1 MEIPEIRLN
10 KLIQQP
16 LLYLEAKTKMESS
29 SKKAKTEQGYVRSI
43 IVPSS
48 LSVPPSALVV
58 ASLATFGD
66 LAAP

>member
-29 SKKAKTEQGYVRSI
+29 SKKAKTEE
-43 IVPSS
+43 
-48 LSVPPSALVV
+48 AV
-58 ASLATFGD
+58 ACAQ
-66 LAAP
+66 